1 MEYLREQ
8 CSSLN
13 EENNKLLNLIAEK
26 DSQNNN
32 TTKKLFN
39 TKKQLFQV
47 KVNFLLKKDAL
58 FYSS

>member
-47 KVNFLLKKDAL
+47 KVNFILKKGCTIL
-58 FYSS
+58 F